1 MFSLEHY
8 TGLHYKSQCDGN
20 DFREKTCTVNLIA
33 VWLVH
38 RSVDIAYK
46 VFYVTILINN
56 QSGALDANY
65 APGRV
70 GRTLWVVRL
79 ACLQVR
85 IKNMEQS

>member
-8 TGLHYKSQCDGN
+8 AGLHYKSQCDGN

-46 VFYVTILINN
+46 VFHVTILINN

-70 GRTLWVVRL
+70 RPFLVVRL
-79 ACLQVR
+79 AWLQVQ
-85 IKNMEQS
+85 IKNIEQS